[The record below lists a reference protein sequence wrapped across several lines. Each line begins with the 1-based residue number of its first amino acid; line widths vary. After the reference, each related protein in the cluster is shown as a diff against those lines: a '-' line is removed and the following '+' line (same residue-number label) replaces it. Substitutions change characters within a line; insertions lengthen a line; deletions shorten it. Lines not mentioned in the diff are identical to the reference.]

1 VQEAAGGEAE
11 VTFSPE
17 DWDLL
22 VGTTSE
28 HAAIRIRRF
37 AFPEGGNEWDAN
49 ALDCVVD
56 VRGGAFH
63 GAFDATLWT
72 RDFVHFRE
80 GIERLDR
87 DLRGEAA
94 LETIEGQ
101 IGIRLL
107 CDRSGHVRIAVE
119 AMDIFGTGN
128 RLTLSFE
135 FDQTMFG
142 PVLAQLESI
151 LRRFPMRRGTSEA

>member
-1 VQEAAGGEAE
+1 MQEEDGGEAE
-11 VTFSPE
+11 VTFSRE

-22 VGTTSE
+22 IGTPSE
-28 HAAIRIRRF
+28 HAAIRIQRF
-37 AFPEGGNEWDAN
+37 GFPDAGNEWDAN

-63 GAFDATLWT
+63 GAFHATLWT
-72 RDFVHFRE
+72 GDFVRFWQ
-80 GIERLDR
+80 GIERLNR
-87 DLRGEAA
+87 DVGGEVA

-101 IGIRLL
+101 IGIRLV
-107 CDRSGHVRIAVE
+107 CDRLGHVRIAVV
-119 AMDIFGTGN
+119 AMDIPGTGN

-135 FDQTMFG
+135 SDQTMFG

-151 LRRFPMRRGTSEA
+151 VRRFPVRRGTSEA